1 MFWDTIKKILS
12 VKSLI
17 KLYYLQLLFFYFCY
31 KIIESGWVVAL
42 LVLKGS
48 RGENGGFFEY
58 TPTVHKSWQLIILF
72 NMVSMT
78 PGSLSVDI
86 LEEGR
91 VIQVHLL
98 RISDKEQFL
107 AVTAKIERLL
117 IKAL

>member
-1 MFWDTIKKILS
+1 MLWDTIKKNLT
-12 VKSLI
+12 VKTI
-17 KLYYLQLLFFYFCY
+17 TKAYYLLVLFFYFCY

-48 RGENGGFFEY
+48 RGEHGGFFDY
-58 TPTVHKSWQLIILF
+58 MPQVHKSWQLVILF

-78 PGSLSVDI
+78 PGSLSVD
-86 LEEGR
+86 LKEDGD

-98 RISDKEQFL
+98 RISDKEDFL